1 MRRNL
6 NDSRWFDADKS
17 KMLVQN
23 TSCLV
28 VKTYKIRNRQDIQ
41 NIDKVMCEE
50 LRELFHNLF

>member
-17 KMLVQN
+17 KMHN
-23 TSCLV
+23 CIHSCACTKYFLSG
-28 VKTYKIRNRQDIQ
+28 RQDIQ